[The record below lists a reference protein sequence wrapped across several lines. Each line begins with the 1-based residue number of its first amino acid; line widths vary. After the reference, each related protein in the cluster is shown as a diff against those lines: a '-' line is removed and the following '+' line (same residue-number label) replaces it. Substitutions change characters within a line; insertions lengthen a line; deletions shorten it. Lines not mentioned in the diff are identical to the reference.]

1 MNRSIL
7 SLLIVCCLLFSCQ
20 KEDDHN
26 STQGTISTFGVSL
39 SPTNY
44 LRAEVRATFSTQTSY
59 HIAYWETANPEQ
71 VKYTDTYQA
80 IGSTQRTL
88 LLLKPDTD
96 YSCQII
102 TEAGDKSVV
111 KTFKTKSVEAFLPN
125 AILLKEELSEK
136 IEGYLLANNRNS
148 KHIYLMDMNG
158 NVVWYEPV
166 ADTPAVVNYD
176 PHSQRFYMLTD
187 APSEGLFVFNAK
199 KLKVIDLLG
208 NLTLEKD
215 FSTIPEL
222 QNCHVHHECRPMPN
236 GNIGLVTYIDKT
248 VDLSTKGGSQSD
260 TIRGDGF
267 VIMNSKGEITYQ
279 WSCFDYLNPVEY
291 PTINSKKVREDWIH
305 ANSIDQDSEG
315 NYYMTTNR
323 DSELWKINGRTG
335 ELIYRVGE
343 KGTITPTTH
352 YVSHGIHCAIVQAPD
367 EVLVI
372 DNARENKSTGSRA
385 LIYKVNPTTKTVSVP
400 TEVALPKGN
409 FSATRS
415 NVQLIGKQ
423 SVLFALS
430 SSKQVLITNRSTT
443 AQIQRH
449 LQLPYTF
456 YRVQYISTIK
466 Y

>member
-26 STQGTISTFGVSL
+26 STQGTISTFSVSL

-44 LRAEVRATFSTQTSY
+44 LRAEVRTTFSTQTSY

-80 IGSTQRTL
+80 TGSTQRTL

-208 NLTLEKD
+208 NLTLEKY
-215 FSTIPEL
+215 FSTIP
-222 QNCHVHHECRPMPN
+222 
-236 GNIGLVTYIDKT
+236 
-248 VDLSTKGGSQSD
+248 
-260 TIRGDGF
+260 
-267 VIMNSKGEITYQ
+267 
-279 WSCFDYLNPVEY
+279 
-291 PTINSKKVREDWIH
+291 
-305 ANSIDQDSEG
+305 
-315 NYYMTTNR
+315 
-323 DSELWKINGRTG
+323 
-335 ELIYRVGE
+335 
-343 KGTITPTTH
+343 
-352 YVSHGIHCAIVQAPD
+352 
-367 EVLVI
+367 
-372 DNARENKSTGSRA
+372 
-385 LIYKVNPTTKTVSVP
+385 
-400 TEVALPKGN
+400 
-409 FSATRS
+409 
-415 NVQLIGKQ
+415 
-423 SVLFALS
+423 
-430 SSKQVLITNRSTT
+430 
-443 AQIQRH
+443 
-449 LQLPYTF
+449 
-456 YRVQYISTIK
+456 
-466 Y
+466 